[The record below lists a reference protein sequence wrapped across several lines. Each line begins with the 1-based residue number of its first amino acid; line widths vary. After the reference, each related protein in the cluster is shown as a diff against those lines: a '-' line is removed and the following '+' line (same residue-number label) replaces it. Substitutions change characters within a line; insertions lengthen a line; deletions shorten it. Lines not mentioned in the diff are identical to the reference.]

1 MKNLETI
8 IRAALLATLLSA
20 CADATGPM
28 GAESRRYET
37 NVGGGTGTAAPA
49 PSGGGTYGSGG
60 NVLPGSTSGAPRL
73 MQSADGGGTYGS
85 GGKATTDTTGGNT
98 VTGVTTST
106 TQCPPDEERGGGTYG
121 SGGITGCTTE
131 PTP

>member
-1 MKNLETI
+1 MKNLQTT
-8 IRAALLATLLSA
+8 IRAALRATLLGA

-28 GAESRRYET
+28 GAESKRYDT
-37 NVGGGTGTAAPA
+37 N
-49 PSGGGTYGSGG
+49 GGGTYGSGG
-60 NVLPGSTSGAPRL
+60 NLLPGGTAGAPRL

-85 GGKATTDTTGGNT
+85 GGKAEADTTGGNA

-121 SGGITGCTTE
+121 SGGIVGCTTE